1 MQRLF
6 SMFPTGLPGV
16 GLLCLRLTAALSL
29 CLAMQSVRVR
39 FPAVAWLL
47 EVFCFLLIIG
57 LATPVLA
64 SCCVMAGMYT
74 LVSTSGAAWQCAG
87 ISMLAAVAL
96 ALLGPGA
103 YSVDARM
110 FGRRSVVL
118 NDPDAPAERRDRT

>member
-6 SMFPTGLPGV
+6 SMFPVGLPGV

-29 CLAMQSVRVR
+29 CLATQSTRIR
-39 FPAVAWLL
+39 FPALAWLL
-47 EVFCFLLIIG
+47 EILCFLLIIG

-64 SCCVMAGMYT
+64 SCCVVAGAYA
-74 LVSTSGAAWQCAG
+74 LISTDGAAWRCAG
-87 ISMLAAVAL
+87 IAIPVAIAL
-96 ALLGPGA
+96 ALLGPGG

-118 NDPDAPAERRDRT
+118 NDPNAPPERRDRT